1 MFFGNLLQSKSRF
14 SSYKLIFQVYGL
26 LTDRSRKR
34 IKKIA
39 PIFVLLGLMD
49 FIGVIFLA
57 SCGTLAYNLISGDSR
72 PSRIEQA
79 LRQVIKIDVSSST
92 LILIFAITAGL
103 FLISKT
109 LLSALVNFRMIKWLA
124 NQESQ
129 FSMNLFSSLLNAP
142 LAQIKRI
149 GIGEAQWAIMIGSS
163 RIVSGVLAPIVTVLG
178 DVISIAILITTLLVA
193 TPSVTIILI
202 LLLLVSQR
210 LYSWWVKGRVRSYGL
225 QTADKGSRLN
235 DEIIQS
241 FNAVKEIKIY
251 NLSKEIQQYFAQE
264 RNTISIVGQKSAFLN
279 SLFRYYLE
287 SIILF
292 SAFFVVVFE
301 LINSDLRRAL
311 TSLVLFMSVGL
322 RIIPSLQRLQ
332 AITMSLEYSQGMT
345 KTFFKMHELL
355 KNLNYDRG
363 NLFGHSGVTKPLGIE
378 LNEVSF
384 QIETEVG
391 TDEILR
397 SVSFRIEPGEFIAI
411 IGSSGSGKT
420 TLIDLIAT
428 LLSVNSGSISYFTDK
443 EQWVQ
448 PDRGLIAYCSQTPY
462 IFDTT
467 IEHNLAISMSSLDS
481 EEIAASIKTFDL
493 ENLVGHSAE
502 NNGTSLSRRVSGGE
516 RQRIG
521 LARVFLAKRPL
532 MIFDEPTSALDR
544 VNSEKFLRLIESNR
558 RSATQIVVTH
568 DHEIA
573 KKADKLMVIEKGNLE
588 YFGVPHLY
596 FARPSTVHE

>member
-1 MFFGNLLQSKSRF
+1 MS
-14 SSYKLIFQVYGL
+14 QVYGL

-34 IKKIA
+34 IKMMA

-79 LRQVIKIDVSSST
+79 LRQVIKVDVSSST

-109 LLSALVNFRMIKWLA
+109 LLSALINFRMIKWLA
-124 NQESQ
+124 SQESQ

-142 LAQIKRI
+142 LAQIKKI

-202 LLLLVSQR
+202 LLLFVSQR
-210 LYSWWVKGRVRSYGL
+210 LYSWWVKGKVRSYGN

-251 NLSKEIQQYFAQE
+251 NLSKEIQEYFAQE

-292 SAFFVVVFE
+292 SAFFVVIFE

-345 KTFFKMHELL
+345 KTFFKMHESL
-355 KNLNYDRG
+355 KNLNTDTG
-363 NLFGHSGVTKPLGIE
+363 NLLGHSGVTKPLGIE

-384 QIETEVG
+384 QIDTEAG
-391 TDEILR
+391 ADEILR
-397 SVSFRIEPGEFIAI
+397 SVSFRIQPGEFISV

-428 LLSVNSGSISYFTDK
+428 LLSVNSGSISYFIDN
-443 EQWVQ
+443 EHWVK
-448 PDRGLIAYCSQTPY
+448 PDRRLIAYCSQTPY

-481 EEIAASIKTFDL
+481 EGIADTIKAFGL
-493 ENLVGHSAE
+493 ENLLGHSSE
-502 NNGTSLSRRVSGGE
+502 NDRIPLSRRVSGGE

-532 MIFDEPTSALDR
+532 MIFDEPTSALDK
-544 VNSEKFLRLIESNR
+544 VNSQKFLRLIESNR
-558 RSATQIVVTH
+558 NSATQIVVTH

-573 KKADKLMVIEKGNLE
+573 KKADKLVVIEQGNLE
-588 YFGVPHLY
+588 YFGDPHLY
-596 FARPSTVHE
+596 FSRLSIVHE